1 MQEAIINATTTTLRL
16 LVVVGLCSLSFIGG
30 TMVHLKV
37 QTSFTAITEAE
48 ENTMN
53 SVVGHAMPVKGGR

>member
-16 LVVVGLCSLSFIGG
+16 LIVAGLCSLSFIGG

-48 ENTMN
+48 DNATIA
-53 SVVGHAMPVKGGR
+53 VVGHAMPVKGGR